1 MKFIG
6 KHSEFL
12 ELTNLSS
19 NTIEEV
25 NNIPESGLQLIWFG
39 KGNHKLMIDAVE
51 FEFKENEILFLT
63 EFHRLNVLELGEA
76 KVLRF
81 NRAFFCILDHD
92 SEVGCRGLLF
102 FGASQVPIIRLSEI
116 DRERF
121 ILLWNAF
128 VAELETEDVLQQ
140 EMLQMMLKRVM
151 ILCTRLYKEQ
161 TDLSKIDASSSDL
174 VREFNFLVEKHFRE
188 KHAVKEYAEL
198 LFKSPKT
205 LSNLFAK
212 LSDKTP
218 LQYIQER
225 ILLEARRLLA
235 YTDKPV
241 KEIAYDLGYDDV
253 QSFSRFFR
261 SQEGKSPTEFRAM

>member
-1 MKFIG
+1 MKYLG
-6 KHSEFL
+6 KHDEYLEIRVVNKQTFSEL
-12 ELTNLSS
+12 AYL
-19 NTIEEV
+19 
-25 NNIPESGLQLIWFG
+25 PESGLQLIWFG
-39 KGNHKLMIDAVE
+39 KGDHKLVIDAVE
-51 FEFKENEILFLT
+51 CEFHENDMVFLT
-63 EFHRLNVLELGEA
+63 EFHRIKLIALGEA

-81 NRAFFCILDHD
+81 NRAFFCIINHD

-102 FGASQVPIIRLSEI
+102 FGASQLPVIKLSETDI
-116 DRERF
+116 ERF
-121 ILLWNAF
+121 SLLWNAF
-128 VAELETEDVLQQ
+128 LTELQTEDVLQL
-140 EMLQMMLKRVM
+140 EMLQMMLKRLI

-161 TDLSKIDASSSDL
+161 HDVSKIDAQSTDL
-174 VREFNFLVEKHFRE
+174 VRAFNFLVETHFRE

-212 LSDKTP
+212 LSEKTP
-218 LQYIQER
+218 LQFIQER

-241 KEIAYDLGYDDV
+241 KEIAYELGYDDV

-261 SQEGKSPTEFRAM
+261 SQEGKSPTEFRAI

>member
-1 MKFIG
+1 MDFLG
-6 KHSEFL
+6 KHDEYL
-12 ELTNLSS
+12 ALINIDSS
-19 NTIEEV
+19 AIDEAKKV
-25 NNIPESGLQLIWFG
+25 PPSGLQLIWFG
-39 KGNHKLMIDAVE
+39 KGNHQFMIDSVKYT
-51 FEFKENEILFLT
+51 FQENDIVFLT
-63 EFHRLNVLELGEA
+63 EFHKVEVLALGDA

-92 SEVGCRGLLF
+92 SEVGCKGLLF
-102 FGASQVPIIRLSEI
+102 FGASQVPVISLSEI
-116 DRERF
+116 DTNRF
-121 ILLWNAF
+121 ELLWNAF
-128 VAELETEDVLQQ
+128 IAEIQTEDVLQL

-161 TDLSKIDASSSDL
+161 TDLSKIDSPSSDL

-188 KHAVKEYAEL
+188 KHSVTEYAEL

-218 LQYIQER
+218 LQFIQER
-225 ILLEARRLLA
+225 ILLEAKRLLA

-241 KEIAYDLGYDDV
+241 KEIAYELGYDDV

-261 SQEGKSPTEFRAM
+261 SQQGQSPTEFRAV